1 MPSLPPRTGYLNN
14 SLARLPCPTTPRLTV
29 ASSLSA
35 PLCRA
40 ALTRGASPDL
50 AAALDDVTHA
60 KLFLGG
66 EEVAG
71 LAVHEM
77 VDWAAESS
85 MSVVLPA
92 GQGQGREG
100 GSWGRV

>member
-1 MPSLPPRTGYLNN
+1 VYEAAELLPLPASALFPAAASLELLPS
-14 SLARLPCPTTPRLTV
+14 
-29 ASSLSA
+29 
-35 PLCRA
+35 LCRA

-71 LAVHEM
+71 LTVHEM
-77 VDWAAESS
+77 VDLAARSS

-92 GQGQGREG
+92 GQGQGLALAG
-100 GSWGRV
+100 PVAPAVKL

>member
-1 MPSLPPRTGYLNN
+1 M
-14 SLARLPCPTTPRLTV
+14 
-29 ASSLSA
+29 
-35 PLCRA
+35 
-40 ALTRGASPDL
+40 
-50 AAALDDVTHA
+50 THA

-92 GQGQGREG
+92 GQGQGLALAG
-100 GSWGRV
+100 AAATAVKV